1 MNDKEVDLKWD
12 FYNDNLTVEI
22 IFVIYRSQDSSNI
35 KKYVEIGRTTNRYFR
50 DFRAIP
56 FLRVFYKL
64 ESIARWR
71 GIEMNTG
78 VSYTSTFICENNNFK
93 FGRYNNTTENPK
105 LFKPINTSCNKIGM
119 EGISKTGNLFPNSVT
134 LTKKEL
140 YTELSRAKFR
150 PFR

>member
-1 MNDKEVDLKWD
+1 MFNPSDTTFVKHFISVSSSYGDTPREYHNFMAVLRRGRQPIRESDYAS
-12 FYNDNLTVEI
+12 YN
-22 IFVIYRSQDSSNI
+22 Y
-35 KKYVEIGRTTNRYFR
+35 
-50 DFRAIP
+50 
-56 FLRVFYKL
+56 
-64 ESIARWR
+64 
-71 GIEMNTG
+71 
-78 VSYTSTFICENNNFK
+78 NFK

-105 LFKPINTSCNKIGM
+105 LYRPINTSCNKIGM